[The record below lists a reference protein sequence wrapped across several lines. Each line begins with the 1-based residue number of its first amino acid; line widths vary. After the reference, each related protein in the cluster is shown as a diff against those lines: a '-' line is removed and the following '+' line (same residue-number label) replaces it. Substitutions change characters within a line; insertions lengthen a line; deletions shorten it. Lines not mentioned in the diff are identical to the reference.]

1 MVKLLPLRL
10 IERVFRLKKTNLG
23 LLIGLITYLM
33 WGFLSLF
40 WKLLSGVNSYNTFS
54 YRIVFTVITM
64 LIYMVLSGNTKRY
77 QTELRQ
83 LFHNKKALGAML
95 FASIMIAINWLTYI
109 FAVSHGQA
117 TEASLGYY
125 IMPLVSIVLSLA
137 VLHEHL
143 SRSMVIAV
151 LVALVGVGVLIYNT
165 SHLPLISVTLALS
178 FGIYGL
184 LKKGVTLSSDVAM
197 LVESVV
203 ITPFALIYL
212 IFFAKES
219 MVDYSAMENTLL
231 LISGVVTAIPL
242 LLFAEAVKRAPLN
255 IIGFIQYINPTI
267 QLLLAIFLFGEGIT
281 QGELSGFAFIWLAI
295 IIFSLGQVN
304 SLRKK
309 ASK

>member
-242 LLFAEAVKRAPLN
+242 LLFAGAVKRAPLN

>member
-1 MVKLLPLRL
+1 M
-10 IERVFRLKKTNLG
+10 KKTNLG

-151 LVALVGVGVLIYNT
+151 LVALVGVGLLIYNT
-165 SHLPLISVTLALS
+165 GHLPLISVTLALS

-184 LKKGVTLSSDVAM
+184 LKKEVTLSSDVAM
-197 LVESVV
+197 LVESAV

-231 LISGVVTAIPL
+231 IISGVVTAIPL